1 MMMTVIA
8 SYAKRL
14 CQDGETDRRVIAWT
28 DGNEFAKHHG
38 CLPEVSEVIAGG
50 LQSGVDRHPAALPS
64 SRLVATSAD
73 L

>member
-38 CLPEVSEVIAGG
+38 CLPEVAIMSPG
-50 LQSGVDRHPAALPS
+50 LLDKAI
-64 SRLVATSAD
+64 D
-73 L
+73 